1 MTWVTAWLRP
11 ARPSVFVHPVRVIA
25 PRVVA
30 PGGRGPTGRAADGDA
45 RLAAGRERRS
55 GTGRVQTWP
64 AEPSRFGQMHPR
76 SHQRLAGLVVC
87 VAGSL
92 LLALAS
98 ACTSTTSSSGSP
110 GPVLTAVASP
120 SGTTASSTPTDTERS
135 EGSTSSTDGSSG
147 DESAACELL
156 TQRDAADAF
165 GEAAIAGDQRQ
176 DECWW
181 STANDLKT
189 VNVIRRTDD
198 LDTWR
203 SGYQN
208 AQWEPIELGDEGY
221 AGKALDSITFR
232 VGDTTYEINVV
243 YSTSG
248 DPRQVVNDLA
258 AKVAARV

>member
-1 MTWVTAWLRP
+1 MGSGAGDDRM
-11 ARPSVFVHPVRVIA
+11 ASGRSGEA
-25 PRVVA
+25 
-30 PGGRGPTGRAADGDA
+30 GRGPCADV
-45 RLAAGRERRS
+45 AGW
-55 GTGRVQTWP
+55 GT
-64 AEPSRFGQMHPR
+64 RFGQMLPR
-76 SHQRLAGLVVC
+76 SHQRLAGLVLG

-98 ACTSTTSSSGSP
+98 ACTSTTSSSGSSGP

-120 SGTTASSTPTDTERS
+120 SGTTASPTPPDTERS
-135 EGSTSSTDGSSG
+135 ERPDDTDASTTSTDRSSG

-156 TQRDAADAF
+156 TQRDAAEAF

-189 VNVIRRTDD
+189 VNVIRRTGD

-208 AQWEPIELGDEGY
+208 AQWQPIELGDEGY

-243 YSTSG
+243 YSTAG
-248 DPRQVVNDLA
+248 DPRQVVNELA